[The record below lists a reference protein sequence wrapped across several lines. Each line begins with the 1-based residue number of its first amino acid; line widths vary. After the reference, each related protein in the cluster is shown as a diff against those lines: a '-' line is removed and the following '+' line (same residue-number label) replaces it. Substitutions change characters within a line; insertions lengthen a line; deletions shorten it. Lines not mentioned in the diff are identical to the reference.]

1 MDRQT
6 GEDGRMTHRFSKKQQ
21 REARRFEKRQAKAAR
36 KQALARVRAT
46 LHVTENAAGIEWRPH
61 PSD

>member
-1 MDRQT
+1 
-6 GEDGRMTHRFSKKQQ
+6 MTHRFSKKQQ